1 MHGLVSIFE
10 DGSERPG
17 VSRATYGDLSP
28 ASFSK
33 LQAEW
38 TANVSAAAVVRA
50 GKRPVLW
57 QPTVQGPGDPAW
69 DGALPADSVYMI
81 WLNAESA
88 QKYAANGSDVVY
100 TTPFYVAGMG
110 SGGWTQVCALRLL
123 ALLRVLSHVL
133 VRGRQTTRRSCHPA

>member
-1 MHGLVSIFE
+1 MVLSVSAC
-10 DGSERPG
+10 

-110 SGGWTQVCALRLL
+110 SGGWTQVCALRLRL
-123 ALLRVLSHVL
+123 VMSRVSSHVL
-133 VRGRQTTRRSCHPA
+133 VRGRQTTRRSCRPA